1 MDDDGDDDE
10 EEEGKERNFNKK
22 VFSKISIP
30 VKTAVLTDFN
40 HLLGIVLCEVSWVC
54 QIQHEASFKTKCSD

>member
-30 VKTAVLTDFN
+30 VKTAELTDFN
-40 HLLGIVLCEVSWVC
+40 HLLGIVLC
-54 QIQHEASFKTKCSD
+54 